1 MKQAKTALGPAQHRV
16 AKCSA
21 GSSDPAVLLELIEFH
36 ATGALCQ
43 STVGHLRDALS
54 EDEGSIT
61 LMQDVQAIMHRYYRA
76 NTKIANAVL
85 ALSRALDLKAD

>member
-1 MKQAKTALGPAQHRV
+1 MTERKAKTARPINAPLLRM
-16 AKCSA
+16 SN
-21 GSSDPAVLLELIEFH
+21 DPTVLLQTVEFH

-43 STVGHLRDALS
+43 STVGHLRDALA

-85 ALSRALDLKAD
+85 ALSRALDLEAD